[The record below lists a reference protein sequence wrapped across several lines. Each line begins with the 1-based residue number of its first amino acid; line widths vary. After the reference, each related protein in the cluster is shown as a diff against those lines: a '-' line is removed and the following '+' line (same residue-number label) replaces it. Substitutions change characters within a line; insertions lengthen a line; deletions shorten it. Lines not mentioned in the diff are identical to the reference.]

1 MCGICGIQ
9 SIDSTTPP
17 ERREIEQMSRAI
29 NHRGPDGSGIFVE
42 GPVGLGHRRLS
53 IVDVASGAQPMS
65 NEDDSLQI
73 VFNGEIYNHL
83 ELRKWLEARGHKYRT
98 HCDTET
104 ILHLFEER
112 GVDCVRQLRGMFAFA
127 IWDRRRQSLF
137 CARDRL
143 GIKPFYYTLAQ
154 GRLIFGSEIKA
165 LLEAKWAPRRI
176 NRYALRE
183 YLAFG
188 YLSGPQTL
196 FEGIFK
202 LMPGHWLRC
211 EKGQVVIEQYWSLPL
226 APTGKQLSAQ
236 EYAEEFQDLFTES
249 VRLRLMSDVPLGAF
263 LSGGLDSSAVVSVMS
278 EFAGTSRIKTF
289 SVGYAEA
296 KYSELGFARQAAEHL
311 GAEHREVMLERSQ
324 FFSLLPKLIWHEDE
338 PIVWPSSV
346 SLYLVSQ
353 LASQH
358 VKVVLTGEGSD
369 ELLAGYDRYWAT
381 VWNVRC
387 GLPYWNV
394 VPEKVQQNV
403 RALFD
408 GAVARTKL
416 GQKLRHSF
424 LASSG
429 AFEDIYLKNFVSNF
443 AEAEVRQILAPEGR
457 EQEMSWCKVPL
468 RISSERG
475 HKDLLSRLLYTDV
488 NTYLQELLMKQDN
501 MSMATSIESRVP
513 FLDHKLVESVWK
525 MPSSVKLRRFT
536 TKWVL
541 RKTMAEKLPPAILA
555 RSKRGFPAPLRPWMR
570 QQLGAV
576 RCVLTGPKLAQRGIL
591 ASEAVARLL
600 EIHESGKRDCTFQ
613 LWRLLCFELWCRIFF
628 DRDGSE
634 EEICG
639 LDRTSSI
646 AALQIH

>member
-1 MCGICGIQ
+1 
-9 SIDSTTPP
+9 
-17 ERREIEQMSRAI
+17 
-29 NHRGPDGSGIFVE
+29 
-42 GPVGLGHRRLS
+42 
-53 IVDVASGAQPMS
+53 
-65 NEDDSLQI
+65 
-73 VFNGEIYNHL
+73 
-83 ELRKWLEARGHKYRT
+83 
-98 HCDTET
+98 
-104 ILHLFEER
+104 
-112 GVDCVRQLRGMFAFA
+112 MFAFA

-154 GRLIFGSEIKA
+154 GRLIFGSEIKV
-165 LLEAKWAPRRI
+165 LLEAKGVHRRI
-176 NRYALRE
+176 NRRVLPE

-196 FEGIFK
+196 FEGIQK
-202 LMPGHWLRC
+202 LLPGHWLRC
-211 EKGQVVIEQYWSLPL
+211 EGGQVVIERYWSLPL
-226 APTGKQLSAQ
+226 VSTEEKLSAQ
-236 EYAEEFQDLFTES
+236 ECAEQFEHLFVES

-278 EFAGTSRIKTF
+278 EFSGNNRIKTF
-289 SVGYAEA
+289 SVGYAESQ
-296 KYSELGFARQAAEHL
+296 YSELGFARQAAEHL

-338 PIVWPSSV
+338 PIVWPSSI

-381 VWNVRC
+381 VWNVKLGRLYSNSVPDSVQRKVR
-387 GLPYWNV
+387 GLL
-394 VPEKVQQNV
+394 E
-403 RALFD
+403 
-408 GAVARTKL
+408 GAVSRRKF

-424 LASSG
+424 LNYSTS
-429 AFEDIYLKNFVSNF
+429 FEDIYLSNFVANF
-443 AEAEVRQILAPEGR
+443 SKSEVSGILGLDRHGGNSGSYET
-457 EQEMSWCKVPL
+457 PL

-475 HKDLLSRLLYTDV
+475 HRDLLSRILYTDV

-513 FLDHKLVESVWK
+513 FLDHKLVEAVWR
-525 MPSSVKLRRFT
+525 MPSSVKLRGIT

-541 RKTMAEKLPPAILA
+541 RKMMSKKLPRAILK

-570 QQLGAV
+570 QQHHAV
-576 RCVLTGPKLAQRGIL
+576 RSILTGQKVKQREILDHQEIQKLFT
-591 ASEAVARLL
+591 
-600 EIHESGKRDCTFQ
+600 IHESGRRDCTFQ

-634 EEICG
+634 EEICMPDQTR
-639 LDRTSSI
+639 LRTT
-646 AALQIH
+646 LQIN